1 MTWGHFFEVWI
12 GLKSDLIK
20 INRKT
25 DSLLDWL
32 GDCGGFMESLK
43 LIGEFLVS
51 SYSGYALKY
60 LLALNFVRFVP
71 SSLTDKPKNKV
82 KEFKQKYMTS
92 ESDPKK
98 SNLLQSLL
106 ENFGID

>member
-43 LIGEFLVS
+43 LIGEFLVG

-60 LLALNFVRFVP
+60 LLTFNFVRFVP
-71 SSLTDKPKNKV
+71 SNNNEKSKNKEE
-82 KEFKQKYMTS
+82 EFKRKFMTS
-92 ESDPKK
+92 
-98 SNLLQSLL
+98 
-106 ENFGID
+106 